1 MNNEELAKK
10 IVGIF
15 DWWELDNEQDNYAET
30 LSALNSNNQ
39 KDIKTMI
46 NYFSEYVKTDF
57 KKEQTQIILE
67 ELKKRLKEN

>member
-15 DWWELDNEQDNYAET
+15 EWWELDNEQDNYAET

-39 KDIKTMI
+39 KDIRTMI
-46 NYFSEYVKTDF
+46 NYFSENVKTDF
-57 KKEQTQIILE
+57 KKEQSQIILE